1 VGTRQPRHG
10 RLESWLH
17 WCHGTACQPDRC
29 LHGLSLNVVRS
40 NFGTLLWLLRVSLV
54 IASTMLYVG
63 DLLAV
68 MPDPPGVTYP
78 VLLAR
83 AASVKEFVPRGW
95 VLERQAQ
102 GDLNGDGR
110 PDRVFVLRQRD
121 RRNIMP
127 NADGIGMPA
136 LDTNPR
142 MLAVVYADELGGFR
156 LVLQDHRLIPR
167 HVDAIIIDPFANVA
181 IQRGS
186 IKVSLEFFASMG
198 TYDTF
203 TRDFLLRSE
212 SDCWRL
218 IGLED
223 RYRHRGSGHT
233 LDRSVNYLTGRM
245 KVTSESGDQHPG
257 ASPSGTWWEELE
269 RSERLCVGQVGDGL
283 KFDPGKGRK
292 VSK

>member
-17 WCHGTACQPDRC
+17 CWHGTAFQTDKRVPEP
-29 LHGLSLNVVRS
+29 SLNVVRS
-40 NFGTLLWLLRVSLV
+40 NFGSLLLLLRVSLV
-54 IASTMLYVG
+54 IASTMLCGG

-68 MPDPPGVTYP
+68 MPDPPEVIYP
-78 VLLAR
+78 VILAR
-83 AASVKEFVPRGW
+83 AASVKEFVPHGW
-95 VLERQAQ
+95 VLEREAQ

-121 RRNIMP
+121 RRNIVP

-156 LVLQDHRLIPR
+156 MVLQDHRLIPR
-167 HVDAIIIDPFANVA
+167 HVDAIISDPFSDVF

-212 SDCWRL
+212 NDCWRL

-223 RYRHRGSGHT
+223 RYRHRGTGRT

-245 KVTSESGDQHPG
+245 KVTSESGDKRPG